1 MRHCCQFKPC
11 DIYYLQENNLFSS
24 RQLTIGFCP
33 VCGKPVAE
41 LSEWRFDGVLNRI
54 SCAGVEANDLMLKHS
69 NEIVYSLSE
78 CNYRKF
84 KSKPFGWKYGLNKQV
99 KSAGRNIVK
108 QYACDFYGNKELIK
122 SSHF

>member
-1 MRHCCQFKPC
+1 M
-11 DIYYLQENNLFSS
+11 
-24 RQLTIGFCP
+24 
-33 VCGKPVAE
+33 
-41 LSEWRFDGVLNRI
+41 LNRI

-122 SSHF
+122 SFVHFDKRKIDELAGHNRGFLYRETIYKVK